1 MTLTMS
7 RKKILL
13 ACCMASTLLAAACAS
28 DAKTGQT
35 PQTSDPQAKSTLS
48 EQIERS
54 ADQPLRVVF
63 NEEPPF
69 KIVEAKVK
77 VISGPQ
83 FTELTGAATDFAV
96 ISSVPE
102 ITLVNTSGKTITEF
116 TVILRNPKLRAGRSM
131 LQRKVSVAPGE
142 SYVVKRDHFLTPGKA
157 SGGGGSTSGGRPP
170 GLPGME
176 SEQYWVTF
184 GEQSDLFVTV
194 YKVSFDDGSSWLLK
208 EGGEV
213 R

>member
-1 MTLTMS
+1 MN

-13 ACCMASTLLAAACAS
+13 AFCIVSPLLTAACALN
-28 DAKTGQT
+28 AKDGDQT
-35 PQTSDPQAKSTLS
+35 PQTLNQQSKNTLI

-54 ADQPLRVVF
+54 ADQPLRAVF

-83 FTELTGAATDFAV
+83 FTKLTGAATDFAV

-116 TVILRNPKLRAGRSM
+116 TIILRNPKLRAGRSM
-131 LQRKVSVAPGE
+131 LQRKASVAPGE
-142 SYVVKRDHFLTPGKA
+142 TYVVKRDHFLTPGKA
-157 SGGGGSTSGGRPP
+157 PGGGGSTSGGRPP

-184 GEQSDLFVTV
+184 GERSDLFVTV
-194 YKVSFDDGSSWLLK
+194 YKVGFDDGSSWLLK